1 MSSVKWVKIKGK
13 NRVIKQ
19 RNPIVDQLIVSVL
32 SKVSY
37 LSGKI
42 PSNPIVLFI
51 DSNLR
56 ERSHKIPFF
65 LLLATAVFLPVLWK
79 RALALEKV
87 VSTSQKPQQL
97 WTFSSWIQLASYVL
111 ETKEHASSRK
121 TIYNFVLFHSLI
133 YQTHNLQS
141 FPISC
146 CLL

>member
-42 PSNPIVLFI
+42 PSDPIVLFI

-56 ERSHKIPFF
+56 ERSHKIPFFF

-87 VSTSQKPQQL
+87 VSTSQKPQRL

-121 TIYNFVLFHSLI
+121 TIYNLVLFHLLI
-133 YQTHNLQS
+133 LS
-141 FPISC
+141 FIIFCSWPS
-146 CLL
+146 